1 MLEIRTGDNGE
12 IVLSGR
18 FDASQAAKAEQ
29 FLDGVDGGRVV
40 DLRELE
46 YISSMG
52 LGALL
57 KTQKRL
63 RQSGQELVLR
73 NASKHIYDVFHFSGL
88 DRIFDIEKP
97 RQA

>member
-1 MLEIRTGDNGE
+1 MLDIRTGDNGE

-18 FDASQAAKAEQ
+18 FDASQAAKAES
-29 FLDGVDGGRVV
+29 FLDGVAEGKIV

-46 YISSMG
+46 YISSAG

-63 RQSGQELVLR
+63 MKSGAGLVLR
-73 NASKHIYDVFHFSGL
+73 NPNQHIYDVFHYAGL

-97 RQA
+97 ARP

>member
-1 MLEIRTGDNGE
+1 MLDIRTGDNGE

-18 FDASQAAKAEQ
+18 FDASQAAKAES
-29 FLDGVDGGRVV
+29 FLDGVAEGKVV

-46 YISSMG
+46 YISSAG

-63 RQSGQELVLR
+63 MKSGTGLVLR
-73 NASKHIYDVFHFSGL
+73 NPNKHIYDVFHYAGL

-97 RQA
+97 ARP